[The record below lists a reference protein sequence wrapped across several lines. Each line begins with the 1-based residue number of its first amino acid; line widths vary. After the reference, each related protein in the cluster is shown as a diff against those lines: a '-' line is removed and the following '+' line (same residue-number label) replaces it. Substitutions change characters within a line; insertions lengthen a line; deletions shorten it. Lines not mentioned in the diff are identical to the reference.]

1 MEDLHCQTRSFTF
14 IDKCVEG
21 VLCLTKSDF
30 QGPVNIGSD
39 EMVNM
44 NEMAEI
50 VLSFD
55 NKQLP
60 IKHILGPEG
69 VGGGG
74 QNSDNTVNKEKL
86 GSAPSIRLKDGLAIT
101 CKWIKEQI
109 EKEDESNA
117 DLASKY

>member
-1 MEDLHCQTRSFTF
+1 
-14 IDKCVEG
+14 
-21 VLCLTKSDF
+21 
-30 QGPVNIGSD
+30 
-39 EMVNM
+39 MVNM